1 VRIVVPKEYMG
12 DVMGDLSSRRG
23 KIQGM
28 DAEDDSQVI
37 QAQVPQSELQRYA
50 IELRAL
56 TQGRGSFERKF
67 SHYEELPRELQ
78 EKIIATAKV
87 AAAAEE

>member
-1 VRIVVPKEYMG
+1 
-12 DVMGDLSSRRG
+12 
-23 KIQGM
+23 M